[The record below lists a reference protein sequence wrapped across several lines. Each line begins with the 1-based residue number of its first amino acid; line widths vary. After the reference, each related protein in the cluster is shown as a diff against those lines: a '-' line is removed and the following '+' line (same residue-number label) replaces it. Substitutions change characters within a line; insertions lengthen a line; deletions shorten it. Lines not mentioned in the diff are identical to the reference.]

1 VSYTQ
6 DFFTS
11 RNSQTPGQEKVGQEG
26 RLWYDSETNSI
37 RVGDGKTTGGL
48 FVGTGSPY
56 SLPVASAT
64 TLGGVKID
72 GTTIVV
78 NPETGEISSITGD
91 AYRLPT
97 ASSVTLGGIKVGDNL
112 TITPDGTLNAVLY
125 QLPIASTSTLGGV
138 KVDGSTVFV
147 NDQGVIS
154 STVYTLPTASNTI
167 LGGIRIGSGLTI
179 NSEGRVSAE
188 QYQLPVANA
197 YTLGGVK
204 VDNSTIK
211 IDDSGYIS
219 YTLPVANK
227 LRLGAV
233 KIGSGLTVDDTGL
246 ISTDNSWVMSVN
258 SGTGIVV
265 SQRTGDVTIS
275 TRIASTSV
283 LGSVRVDNSTIVADP
298 TGRISVTTSGIVG
311 TVKSVSVNSANG
323 FTGEVTSAS
332 TYPSITLGTS
342 VDGLIKGVNGV
353 IVNAQP
359 SVDYQLP
366 ISLTTNGTTDS
377 STFINNVLNI
387 PIYQGR
393 ITLQTAGISGKATLV
408 DNILNIPDYGS
419 VTSITFSSQDIAFS
433 GTNPITR
440 SGTVIMSLNTVPV
453 SKGGTGRTS
462 FTAGYLKSD
471 GTVLSSSTNI
481 SAADVVGNISGKATN
496 VTGVVSIENGGTGA
510 TTPKDAMIALLPSQ
524 TGNENKILST
534 DGGGILFWADRTE
547 TQYVSSVAVSGGTTG
562 LTTSGGPITSR
573 GTITL
578 NGVLKVA
585 NGGTGA
591 SLPTDARANLEAAKS
606 GANSDITS
614 LSGLTTPLT
623 IEQGGTNAKTAV
635 EARVQLGAASRGAN
649 SDITS
654 LSGLTTPLSVVQ
666 GGTGGAN
673 PTVARANLSAAKS
686 GANSDITSL
695 SGLTTPLSIDQG
707 GTGASTAAGAI
718 NLLLPTQQGNEKKYL
733 TTDGVTARW
742 ASVRPAAV
750 GLDGQLQFNNAGFLN
765 GTDRIFY
772 DGRGE
777 LNIGSGS
784 SEAFRFVGATAK
796 DRYNSGTSVEIKGG
810 DSYDL
815 FSGGNIPNAGN
826 VLLTG
831 GRGLGD
837 GDPGYISFRVG
848 DESGEAFRINS
859 NGSWSFGGNV
869 AERGKKNQVLVA
881 ADERSQNPTPTWTYL
896 PQASTTQSG
905 LIKILADY
913 SDGTEQIKSGL
924 KLIQNP
930 RPTQNNFLP
939 VNAPDLVLRAAI
951 TDVDDKTLK
960 LDSRGRIQADTAYI
974 ATKVLPALPQENTKK
989 YLYTDGSVVY
999 WNDLDPG
1006 LDLADND
1013 NFGVVKIDGLT
1024 LKQNSDKVLY
1034 ADVKAILP
1042 TVSSTE
1048 KNILF
1053 AQLNFNG
1060 TSNIYWD
1067 TISAGLPVAT
1077 VNQPG
1082 LVKPDGNTLRFLSD
1096 GSISVNPV
1104 GVFPAT
1110 SSLTYG
1116 KFLTNKLVNETVQFS
1131 WADFSSIIATTTTL
1145 GAVKVDGTTIDVLED
1160 GTISA
1165 DIVNMLPVVYDDDND
1180 YFLAVNKNSIGGNGL
1195 YWSRTT
1201 YSLPRATTSIL
1212 GGIIIDDEIMSTD
1225 STGKLAIN
1233 AINLSGSQGGIVYK
1247 NNDKTDVLD
1256 CLRYEFSPRTQTVG
1270 IGQSKQKIT
1279 SLDSYPKLLF
1289 GEIDKTQSQNVIFE
1303 TVRGADLL
1311 IKSSDAASTNY
1322 KTGNITLQGGDTD
1335 VYSGSAGGTVTL
1347 SGGIGDAGYVGTVPG
1362 GDIDIRGGRGDSYTY
1377 STGNNVNVTNVA
1389 RGGSIKFSTGIT
1401 GLVERFRIT
1410 DYGAWSLGIP
1420 PNPSSTD
1427 PTAATEHGQPG
1438 QPLLSRGWENTP
1450 MWGTVPLEFGGT
1462 GATVREQAINN
1473 LLPSQDNIA
1482 NFVLI
1487 TDGFNAT
1494 WSPLYADGLLPV
1506 ATTTTFGGIKI
1517 DNDTVGLDGS
1527 GVLSVITGG
1536 KVGTVSS
1543 VDVDGGTTGLIF
1555 EGDSITQSGV
1565 FTLSG
1570 TLKIENGGTGETN
1583 KFDALRALLPA
1594 QGQATYGRSLVS
1606 DGSNAKWD
1614 YPPAIVTSGRNG
1626 ALLFNNNGLSG
1637 ATEKI
1642 IYTSDDLILGV
1653 KKQVTE
1659 EDRNVFGIIGADGD
1673 LLNEDDPCELLIRP
1687 GKQIKNESASASL
1700 YLSGGSASG
1709 FLTPGGDIYIDGG
1722 VSEFGP
1728 GGNLVFRTS
1737 FQPGDPLAER
1747 LVIDNSGSWAV
1758 AGSFG
1763 QENQVLTS
1771 LGQNKSP
1778 IWRYPTVNAGGLT
1791 GTELAKSIVTSSLT
1805 SVGTLDSLTV
1815 NGQVTFY
1822 DDLDTRGS
1830 ILMPTETSK
1839 LGIGTSDPKSKLSVS
1854 LGNQSTGIE
1863 LNPADTT
1870 STISSIN
1877 RLNDT
1882 YTDLA
1887 IVAKSLD
1894 IKTGENTTTSR
1905 LLIQSNGAWAVSG
1918 DTGQQGMVLTSNGEN
1933 DTPTWKSQS
1942 PDYEELTATTDQT
1955 VFDTTV
1961 NTVPNSLGKSR
1972 LQVFV
1977 NGVLQREGDTK
1988 AYLVTG
1994 PNQITFNQG
2003 LQADDE
2009 LSIYSFV

>member
-1 VSYTQ
+1 MSYTQ

-387 PIYQGR
+387 PIYQGK
-393 ITLQTAGISGKATLV
+393 ITLQTAGVSGKATLV

-510 TTPKDAMIALLPSQ
+510 TTSKDAMIALLPSQ

-578 NGVLKVA
+578 SGVLKVA

-614 LSGLTTPLT
+614 LSRLTTPLT

-649 SDITS
+649 SDITG

-733 TTDGVTARW
+733 TTDGISAKW
-742 ASVRPAAV
+742 AFVQPAAV
-750 GLDGQLQFNNAGFLN
+750 GLDGQLQFNNDGLLN
-765 GTDRIFY
+765 GTERMFY
-772 DGRGE
+772 DGRG
-777 LNIGSGS
+777 LITIGNGS
-784 SEAFRFVGATAK
+784 SELFRFVGVRAK
-796 DRYNSGTSVEIKGG
+796 DRFNSGTTVEIKGG
-810 DSYDL
+810 DSFDL
-815 FSGGNIPNAGN
+815 YAGQTIPPAGN

-831 GRGLGD
+831 GRGIGD
-837 GDPGYISFRVG
+837 GAPGYISFRVG
-848 DESGEAFRINS
+848 DESSEVFRINP
-859 NGSWSFGGNV
+859 NGSWKLGNTTGY
-869 AERGKKNQVLVA
+869 RRQVLVA
-881 ADERSQNPTPTWTYL
+881 GKEPSNSSLNQPPNTQFTVPTWVDWPLAAEGKT
-896 PQASTTQSG
+896 G
-905 LIKILADY
+905 LIKILQPY
-913 SDGTEQIKSGL
+913 SVSGFRFVSNPNPYDSNDIAVTDRPDQVLRAELTSVDGATIKVDGDGKISVNTDQVRIDVFPDLVPNTLLFTDGTEISWRTLSEIPGANEDTPGPVKIDNYTIRTNGSGRIYADLNAILPNQSGNYKKVLFTDGGSASWQSLDFGLPIATAGNVGVVSVDDSSIIVSRQGQIRVNPDRIMPAPPVDVGTVYLKATRTPSNPEVPFLYWGKLEIPTADINLPGLVTLDNDTIKWKTGNSGWDVIYADIFNL
-924 KLIQNP
+924 LPP
-930 RPTQNNFLP
+930 RPTFQPGSIEAAQNRSLFLGTSPKIRGQPDVHP
-939 VNAPDLVLRAAI
+939 VNRLFWSSSPYELPLATFVTPGGI
-951 TDVDDKTLK
+951 
-960 LDSRGRIQADTAYI
+960 RI
-974 ATKVLPALPQENTKK
+974 
-989 YLYTDGSVVY
+989 
-999 WNDLDPG
+999 
-1006 LDLADND
+1006 DND
-1013 NFGVVKIDGLT
+1013 
-1024 LKQNSDKVLY
+1024 
-1034 ADVKAILP
+1034 
-1042 TVSSTE
+1042 
-1048 KNILF
+1048 
-1053 AQLNFNG
+1053 
-1060 TSNIYWD
+1060 
-1067 TISAGLPVAT
+1067 
-1077 VNQPG
+1077 
-1082 LVKPDGNTLRFLSD
+1082 
-1096 GSISVNPV
+1096 
-1104 GVFPAT
+1104 
-1110 SSLTYG
+1110 
-1116 KFLTNKLVNETVQFS
+1116 
-1131 WADFSSIIATTTTL
+1131 
-1145 GAVKVDGTTIDVLED
+1145 
-1160 GTISA
+1160 
-1165 DIVNMLPVVYDDDND
+1165 
-1180 YFLAVNKNSIGGNGL
+1180 
-1195 YWSRTT
+1195 
-1201 YSLPRATTSIL
+1201 
-1212 GGIIIDDEIMSTD
+1212 
-1225 STGKLAIN
+1225 
-1233 AINLSGSQGGIVYK
+1233 
-1247 NNDKTDVLD
+1247 
-1256 CLRYEFSPRTQTVG
+1256 
-1270 IGQSKQKIT
+1270 
-1279 SLDSYPKLLF
+1279 
-1289 GEIDKTQSQNVIFE
+1289 
-1303 TVRGADLL
+1303 
-1311 IKSSDAASTNY
+1311 
-1322 KTGNITLQGGDTD
+1322 
-1335 VYSGSAGGTVTL
+1335 TVTL
-1347 SGGIGDAGYVGTVPG
+1347 TNSDYEYGAGILNVNSLKLTGKNGAVVYNKDGKTDTMDVLRYARTQDVIISGPNENVTVLDSFTHRLFFGESTPAKHPTTSENVAIETVTGATLTIKTSNAAGNTYSPGNIVIKGGRNLYNAPRGGHITIEGGEGDAAGSSGAHQHAGNIDIVGGLGQTRAFSDRTMTVASGGY
-1362 GDIDIRGGRGDSYTY
+1362 IR
-1377 STGNNVNVTNVA
+1377 
-1389 RGGSIKFSTGIT
+1389 FSTGIDSS
-1401 GLVERFRIT
+1401 VERLKIT
-1410 DYGAWSLGIP
+1410 DSGEWVVGEQGYGEDGY
-1420 PNPSSTD
+1420 T
-1427 PTAATEHGQPG
+1427 
-1438 QPLLSRGWENTP
+1438 LLSNGAYKSPTWGVLPIRG
-1450 MWGTVPLEFGGT
+1450 GGT
-1462 GATVREQAINN
+1462 GATDKDSAINN
-1473 LLPSQDNIA
+1473 LLPPQGELA
-1482 NFVLI
+1482 NHVLI
-1487 TDGFNAT
+1487 TNGYNVEWRGLTDGII
-1494 WSPLYADGLLPV
+1494 PV
-1506 ATTTTFGGIKI
+1506 ATKDTIGGIRL
-1517 DNDTVGLDGS
+1517 DDETVYVNGL
-1527 GVLSVITGG
+1527 GVLSVITGN

-1543 VDVDGGTTGLIF
+1543 VDIDGKDTGLVF
-1555 EGDSITQSGV
+1555 QGGPITKSGK
-1565 FTLSG
+1565 FTLTGS
-1570 TLKIENGGTGETN
+1570 LNVYHGGTGGTDRPSAINNLLPTQGFGPLLSSDEIPASGSN
-1583 KFDALRALLPA
+1583 GRALI
-1594 QGQATYGRSLVS
+1594 S
-1606 DGSNAKWD
+1606 DGVNVSWGF
-1614 YPPAIVTSGRNG
+1614 PANVVAAGSSGN
-1626 ALLFNNNGLSG
+1626 LIFNNNGFIDAAVNLNY
-1637 ATEKI
+1637 TEDSFIVGKI
-1642 IYTSDDLILGV
+1642 SRKSSDSERSI
-1653 KKQVTE
+1653 
-1659 EDRNVFGIIGADGD
+1659 FGIYSPDTN
-1673 LLNEDDPCELLIRP
+1673 NENELPSEIVIRP
-1687 GKQIKNESASASL
+1687 GRSKGEYGANGPSL
-1700 YLSGGSASG
+1700 YLSGGLVDGSQFSA
-1709 FLTPGGDIYIDGG
+1709 GGSVYIDGG
-1722 VSEFGP
+1722 ISTGGGP
-1728 GGNLVFRTS
+1728 GGNIVFRTTTGS
-1737 FQPGDPLAER
+1737 ALQER
-1747 LVIDNSGSWAV
+1747 FVIDNTGSWLV
-1758 AGSFG
+1758 EGSAGSEFS
-1763 QENQVLTS
+1763 VLTS
-1771 LGQNKSP
+1771 MGSDSP
-1778 IWRYPTVNAGGLT
+1778 PTWRFPTVNAGGLMGDT
-1791 GTELAKSIVTSSLT
+1791 LPENILNSSLT
-1805 SVGTLDSLTV
+1805 NVGLLDSLDV
-1815 NGQVTFY
+1815 NGKIRASGIRGTTFGTGTQ
-1822 DDLDTRGS
+1822 LDFTTPFYN
-1830 ILMPTETSK
+1830 ILFFESTSHK
-1839 LGIGTSDPKSKLSVS
+1839 IF
-1854 LGNQSTGIE
+1854 TG
-1863 LNPADTT
+1863 
-1870 STISSIN
+1870 STI
-1877 RLNDT
+1877 
-1882 YTDLA
+1882 
-1887 IVAKSLD
+1887 
-1894 IKTGENTTTSR
+1894 ENTTLR
-1905 LLIQSNGAWAVSG
+1905 LEIKSNGAWAVSG
-1918 DTGQQGMVLTSNGEN
+1918 NTGDQGTVLTSNGPAGS
-1933 DTPTWKSQS
+1933 PTWKSQF

-1961 NTVPNSLGKSR
+1961 NTVPNKLGKSR

-2009 LSIYSFV
+2009 LSIYSFQV